1 MFILVNHTTKDRSYE
16 QLYLCESSGY
26 DCKCYKISVLFSV
39 IYLLVRM
46 IVMME
51 YLNMDTFFNM
61 PDADMKLMLEDAAES
76 PPDT

>member
-1 MFILVNHTTKDRSYE
+1 MSSCIYVNH
-16 QLYLCESSGY
+16 QAMIVNVI
-26 DCKCYKISVLFSV
+26 KISVLFSV

-61 PDADMKLMLEDAAES
+61 PDADM
-76 PPDT
+76 

>member
-26 DCKCYKISVLFSV
+26 DCKCYKNIGSLFCN
-39 IYLLVRM
+39 ILLVRM

>member
-1 MFILVNHTTKDRSYE
+1 MGHSDCEPAAVTATKCPGKTLEFLGPGDN
-16 QLYLCESSGY
+16 
-26 DCKCYKISVLFSV
+26 
-39 IYLLVRM
+39 VR

>member
-1 MFILVNHTTKDRSYE
+1 MSSCIYVNH
-16 QLYLCESSGY
+16 QAMIVNVI
-26 DCKCYKISVLFSV
+26 KISVLFSV

-51 YLNMDTFFNM
+51 YLNIDTFFNM